1 MKNSQQSLQPLLNSF
16 RLLVV
21 RDPVAE
27 TITFVTFIP
36 HSNDRHRGAVQNVAV
51 RPQPRRHAFRCMS
64 CNSTV
69 VVRHI
74 GKSMVPCHRHP
85 AFACSATPPDHRSQ
99 AHRKVDGS
107 MPSESTPLHVLQLG
121 CVVRHIGKSMVTFH
135 LHSARC
141 IFFTR
146 PDHCGQAH
154 REVDGSMPSAT
165 TSLHV
170 LQLGLTAWSG
180 TSERQWLHAIGIH
193 NVALLATR
201 PSWSGTSE
209 SRWSHAIDIHTVAV
223 ACPHASATRPDRRG
237 QAHRKVDGSMPSA
250 YTSLHVLQLGLTVGV
265 RHIGKSMDLCY
276 GIYIVACSATR
287 PDRRG
292 QAHGKPMVPRHR
304 HPHRCL
310 SCTKGV

>member
-1 MKNSQQSLQPLLNSF
+1 
-16 RLLVV
+16 
-21 RDPVAE
+21 
-27 TITFVTFIP
+27 
-36 HSNDRHRGAVQNVAV
+36 
-51 RPQPRRHAFRCMS
+51 MS

-141 IFFTR
+141 ISFTR

-193 NVALLATR
+193 NVALLAMSAVVVR
-201 PSWSGTSE
+201 HIGKSMVPCIGLHS
-209 SRWSHAIDIHTVAV
+209 V
-223 ACPHASATRPDRRG
+223 ACPTTRPDRRG

>member
-1 MKNSQQSLQPLLNSF
+1 MHSVACPATRPSWSGTSGSRWFHAIGIQLLHVLQL
-16 RLLVV
+16 R
-21 RDPVAE
+21 R
-27 TITFVTFIP
+27 TIEVK
-36 HSNDRHRGAVQNVAV
+36 
-51 RPQPRRHAFRCMS
+51 
-64 CNSTV
+64 
-69 VVRHI
+69 HI
-74 GKSMVPCHRHP
+74 GKSMVPCHRSPLRCMFCNLAAWSGTLESRWLHFTCIQP
-85 AFACSATPPDHRSQ
+85 VAFSS
-99 AHRKVDGS
+99 
-107 MPSESTPLHVLQLG
+107 LG
-121 CVVRHIGKSMVTFH
+121 LTIVVRHIGKSMV
-135 LHSARC
+135 LC
-141 IFFTR
+141 
-146 PDHCGQAH
+146 H
-154 REVDGSMPSAT
+154 RHA

-209 SRWSHAIDIHTVAV
+209 SRWSHAIDIHTVA
-223 ACPHASATRPDRRG
+223 CPATRLSWSGTSESRWSHASASTPLHVLQLGLTVVGRHIG
-237 QAHRKVDGSMPSA
+237 KSMVPLPSA

-276 GIYIVACSATR
+276 GIYIVVCSATR

-292 QAHGKPMVPRHR
+292 QAHGKPMVPCHR

>member
-1 MKNSQQSLQPLLNSF
+1 MSFVTQSLKLLPLSPSYLTAMTGPEG
-16 RLLVV
+16 LYK
-21 RDPVAE
+21 
-27 TITFVTFIP
+27 
-36 HSNDRHRGAVQNVAV
+36 NVAV
-51 RPQPRRHAFRCMS
+51 RPQPHRHAFRCMS

-135 LHSARC
+135 LHPARC
-141 IFFTR
+141 ISFTR

-154 REVDGSMPSAT
+154 REVDGSVPSAS

-170 LQLGLTAWSG
+170 LPLGLTAWPG

-193 NVALLATR
+193 NVPLLATR

-209 SRWSHAIDIHTVAV
+209 SRWSHAIDIHTVA
-223 ACPHASATRPDRRG
+223 CPATRPSWSGTSESRWSHASASTP
-237 QAHRKVDGSMPSA
+237 
-250 YTSLHVLQLGLTVGV
+250 LHVLQLGLTVVG
-265 RHIGKSMDLCY
+265 RHIGKSM
-276 GIYIVACSATR
+276 
-287 PDRRG
+287 
-292 QAHGKPMVPRHR
+292 VPCHR
-304 HPHRCL
+304 HTHRCM
-310 SCTKGV
+310 SCNSA

>member
-1 MKNSQQSLQPLLNSF
+1 
-16 RLLVV
+16 
-21 RDPVAE
+21 
-27 TITFVTFIP
+27 
-36 HSNDRHRGAVQNVAV
+36 
-51 RPQPRRHAFRCMS
+51 
-64 CNSTV
+64 
-69 VVRHI
+69 
-74 GKSMVPCHRHP
+74 MVPCHRHP

-135 LHSARC
+135 LHPARC
-141 IFFTR
+141 ISFTR

-154 REVDGSMPSAT
+154 REVDGSMPSAS

-209 SRWSHAIDIHTVAV
+209 CRWSHAIDIHTVA
-223 ACPHASATRPDRRG
+223 CPATRPSWSGTSESRWSHASASTP
-237 QAHRKVDGSMPSA
+237 
-250 YTSLHVLQLGLTVGV
+250 LHVLQLGLTVVG
-265 RHIGKSMDLCY
+265 RHIGKSM
-276 GIYIVACSATR
+276 
-287 PDRRG
+287 
-292 QAHGKPMVPRHR
+292 VPCHR
-304 HPHRCL
+304 HTHRCM
-310 SCTKGV
+310 SCNSA